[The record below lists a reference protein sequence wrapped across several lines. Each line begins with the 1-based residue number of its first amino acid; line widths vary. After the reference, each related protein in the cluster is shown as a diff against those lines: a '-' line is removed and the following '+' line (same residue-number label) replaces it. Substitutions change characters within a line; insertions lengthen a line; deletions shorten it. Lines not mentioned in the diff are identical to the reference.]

1 MADQPVYKFKIGGF
15 EASIFLHK
23 VEGRDAPSV
32 LVEKSFTK
40 DGTNWNR
47 YSMTLLIA
55 LEIDKLICVLQ
66 ETKKA
71 LYQGN
76 Y

>member
-15 EASIFLHK
+15 EAAIFLHK

-32 LVEKSFTK
+32 VVEKSFTK

-47 YSMTLLIA
+47 YSMTLLNA
-55 LEIDKLICVLQ
+55 LEIDKLTCVLQ

-71 LYQGN
+71 LYLGD